1 MYYQLIY
8 KWGDKMDKKRF
19 ILLIYM
25 LMSIIY
31 SHYIIR
37 LVNIQKEDNEDI
49 EYSYLIIVI
58 DSILFPITCIR
69 LYLLSVVTRT
79 LKELNGSLLIKLFLI
94 VIEFPLLFIRIF
106 YREIKIMISEWKLI
120 FVGDEE

>member
-1 MYYQLIY
+1 
-8 KWGDKMDKKRF
+8 MDKKRI

-37 LVNIQKEDNEDI
+37 LVNIQKEGNEDI